1 MPRGKLLRNREAV
14 EAGQLDVE
22 QDDVGLENRDSL
34 DGLASVDGLTYDLET
49 LRLEQ
54 GAGRRSEALMVI
66 DDEHGPTHNLIVRQ
80 AITANTGAGTNTC
93 RGTWAASSPSCRSS
107 LTRLA

>member
-1 MPRGKLLRNREAV
+1 VPRGKLLRNRETV

-22 QDDVGLENRDSL
+22 QDDVGLEYRDSL

-66 DDEHGPTHNLIVRQ
+66 DDEHGRAHDLILRQ
-80 AITANTGAGTNTC
+80 ANAANTVAGTN
-93 RGTWAASSPSCRSS
+93 AS
-107 LTRLA
+107 